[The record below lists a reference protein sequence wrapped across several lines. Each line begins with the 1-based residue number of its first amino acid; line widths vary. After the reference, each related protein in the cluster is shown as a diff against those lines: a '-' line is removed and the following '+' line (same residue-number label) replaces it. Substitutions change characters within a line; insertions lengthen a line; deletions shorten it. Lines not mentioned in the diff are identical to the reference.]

1 MPGRIPQS
9 FINDL
14 IERVDIVEVIDSRVS
29 LKRAGKNL
37 QALCPFHEEKTPS
50 FSVNSEKQF
59 YYCFGCGATGTS
71 LRFLMEYERLEFV
84 EAIETLARIAGV
96 EVPREAGLRKP
107 VDTDLYEILSSADRY
122 YRSVIRDHALS
133 GNAIEYLRDRGVTGV
148 AARDFGIGFAPAGW
162 DGLKSALAQFPE
174 NKLVDAG
181 LLVRNDAG
189 RVYDRFR
196 ERITFP
202 IRDTRGRVVGFG
214 GRVLGDEKPKYLN
227 SPETEVFQK
236 SRELYGLFE
245 ARRALRELP
254 RLLVVEGYMDVVAL
268 AQHGVPNVVATLGTA
283 TSHAHFEKLFRYTRE
298 IVCCFDGD
306 SAGRAAAWK
315 SLSSAFP
322 VLHEGRQ
329 LRFMFVG
336 EGDDPDTLIR
346 SEGDAKFKQLV
357 EASVSAGDY
366 FFKEIGT
373 GLDLSSMDARARL
386 ADLALPLIGKLP
398 NGLYRRMMVE
408 RLSQEAQISIAA
420 IEKKV
425 GVSFQTRPN
434 QSTTVPRESKIARK
448 LMGYLLHQPAIAEDL
463 SPEIREELF
472 AASSGTLFSELL
484 KRVLEKN
491 LTDTSTILA
500 SFVGEP
506 THEVMVGLTT
516 TTPSLA
522 GAALQ
527 NEFIDG
533 VYRFLEERSRDAH
546 RALARDLH
554 EDDSSARLAV
564 YWKAR
569 RATDSGNVSET
580 P

>member
-29 LKRAGKNL
+29 LKRTGKNL

-50 FSVNSEKQF
+50 FSVNPEKQF

-96 EVPREAGLRKP
+96 EIPREAGVQKQ
-107 VDTDLYEILSSADRY
+107 VDTDLYEILSLADHY
-122 YRSVIRDHALS
+122 YRSVIRDHGLS
-133 GNAIEYLRDRGVTGV
+133 GNAVKYLKERGVTGV
-148 AARDFGIGFAPAGW
+148 IARDFGIGFAPAAW
-162 DGLKSALAQFPE
+162 DGLKSALVQFPE

-283 TSHAHFEKLFRYTRE
+283 TSQAHFEKLFRYTRE
-298 IVCCFDGD
+298 VVCCFDGD
-306 SAGRAAAWK
+306 SAGRTAAWK
-315 SLSSAFP
+315 ALSSAFP

-329 LRFMFVG
+329 LRFMFVA

-346 SEGDAKFKQLV
+346 SEGEAKFNQLV

-366 FFKEIGT
+366 FFKEIGS

-386 ADLALPLIGKLP
+386 ADAALPLIEKLP
-398 NGLYRRMMVE
+398 DGLYRRMMVE
-408 RLSQEAQISIAA
+408 RLSQEAKISIAA
-420 IEKKV
+420 IEKRV
-425 GVSFQTRPN
+425 GISFRARPS
-434 QSTTVPRESKIARK
+434 QSTTAPPESKIARK
-448 LMGYLLHQPAIAEDL
+448 LMSYLLHEPTIAKDL
-463 SPEIREELF
+463 SQETRDELF
-472 AASSGTLFSELL
+472 ASVNDTMVAEMLR
-484 KRVLEKN
+484 RVLETN
-491 LTDTSTILA
+491 LTDTGTLLA

-506 THEVMVGLTT
+506 VHQLMVELASTP
-516 TTPSLA
+516 PSLV
-522 GAALQ
+522 GTALE
-527 NEFIDG
+527 NEFVDG
-533 VYRFLEERSRDAH
+533 VHRFLEERTRDAH
-546 RALARDLH
+546 RALARGLQ
-554 EDDSSARLAV
+554 EDDSSERLAV

-569 RATDSGNVSET
+569 SETDSGNVSEAT
-580 P
+580 

>member
-96 EVPREAGLRKP
+96 EVPREAGLQRP

-434 QSTTVPRESKIARK
+434 QSTTVPPESKIARK

-522 GAALQ
+522 GAALR

>member
-96 EVPREAGLRKP
+96 EVPREAGIQKP
-107 VDTDLYEILSSADRY
+107 VDTDLYEILSTADRY

-214 GRVLGDEKPKYLN
+214 GRVLGDEKPK
-227 SPETEVFQK
+227 
-236 SRELYGLFE
+236 
-245 ARRALRELP
+245 
-254 RLLVVEGYMDVVAL
+254 
-268 AQHGVPNVVATLGTA
+268 
-283 TSHAHFEKLFRYTRE
+283 
-298 IVCCFDGD
+298 
-306 SAGRAAAWK
+306 
-315 SLSSAFP
+315 
-322 VLHEGRQ
+322 
-329 LRFMFVG
+329 
-336 EGDDPDTLIR
+336 
-346 SEGDAKFKQLV
+346 
-357 EASVSAGDY
+357 
-366 FFKEIGT
+366 
-373 GLDLSSMDARARL
+373 
-386 ADLALPLIGKLP
+386 
-398 NGLYRRMMVE
+398 
-408 RLSQEAQISIAA
+408 
-420 IEKKV
+420 
-425 GVSFQTRPN
+425 
-434 QSTTVPRESKIARK
+434 
-448 LMGYLLHQPAIAEDL
+448 
-463 SPEIREELF
+463 
-472 AASSGTLFSELL
+472 
-484 KRVLEKN
+484 
-491 LTDTSTILA
+491 
-500 SFVGEP
+500 
-506 THEVMVGLTT
+506 
-516 TTPSLA
+516 
-522 GAALQ
+522 
-527 NEFIDG
+527 
-533 VYRFLEERSRDAH
+533 
-546 RALARDLH
+546 
-554 EDDSSARLAV
+554 
-564 YWKAR
+564 
-569 RATDSGNVSET
+569 
-580 P
+580 

>member
-1 MPGRIPQS
+1 MPGRIPHS

-96 EVPREAGLRKP
+96 EVPREAGLQKP

-346 SEGDAKFKQLV
+346 SEGEAKFNQLV

-366 FFKEIGT
+366 FFKEIGS

-434 QSTTVPRESKIARK
+434 QSTTVPPESKIARK

-463 SPEIREELF
+463 SPEIRKELF

-506 THEVMVGLTT
+506 AHEVMVGLTT

-522 GAALQ
+522 GAALR

-533 VYRFLEERSRDAH
+533 VHRFIDERSRDAH
-546 RALARDLH
+546 RALARDLR
-554 EDDSSARLAV
+554 EDDSSERLAV

-569 RATDSGNVSET
+569 RATDSGNDFET

>member
-96 EVPREAGLRKP
+96 EVPREAGLQRP

-434 QSTTVPRESKIARK
+434 QSTTVPPESKIARK

>member
-29 LKRAGKNL
+29 LKRTGKNL

-50 FSVNSEKQF
+50 FSVNPEKQF

-96 EVPREAGLRKP
+96 EIPREAGVQKQ
-107 VDTDLYEILSSADRY
+107 VDTDLYEILSLADHY
-122 YRSVIRDHALS
+122 YRSVIRDHGLS
-133 GNAIEYLRDRGVTGV
+133 GNAVKYLKERGVTGV
-148 AARDFGIGFAPAGW
+148 IARDFGIGFAPAAW
-162 DGLKSALAQFPE
+162 DGLKSALVQFPE

-283 TSHAHFEKLFRYTRE
+283 TSQAHFEKLFRYTRE
-298 IVCCFDGD
+298 VVCCFDGD
-306 SAGRAAAWK
+306 SAGRTAAWK
-315 SLSSAFP
+315 ALSSAFP

-329 LRFMFVG
+329 LRFMFVA

-346 SEGDAKFKQLV
+346 SEGEAKFNQLV

-366 FFKEIGT
+366 FFKEIGS
-373 GLDLSSMDARARL
+373 GLDLSSIDARARL
-386 ADLALPLIGKLP
+386 ADAALPLIEKLP
-398 NGLYRRMMVE
+398 DGLYRRMMVE
-408 RLSQEAQISIAA
+408 RLSQEAKISIAA
-420 IEKKV
+420 IEKRV
-425 GVSFQTRPN
+425 GISFRARPS
-434 QSTTVPRESKIARK
+434 QSTTAPPESKIARK
-448 LMGYLLHQPAIAEDL
+448 LMSYLLHEPTIAKDL
-463 SPEIREELF
+463 SQETRDELF
-472 AASSGTLFSELL
+472 ASDNDTLVAEMLR
-484 KRVLEKN
+484 RVLEKN
-491 LTDTSTILA
+491 LTDTGTLLA

-506 THEVMVGLTT
+506 AHQLMVELASTP
-516 TTPSLA
+516 PSLV
-522 GAALQ
+522 GTALE
-527 NEFIDG
+527 NEFVDG
-533 VYRFLEERSRDAH
+533 VHRFLEERTRDAH
-546 RALARDLH
+546 RALARGLQ
-554 EDDSSARLAV
+554 EDDSSERLAV

-569 RATDSGNVSET
+569 SETDSGNVSEAT
-580 P
+580 

>member
-50 FSVNSEKQF
+50 FSVNPEKQF

-71 LRFLMEYERLEFV
+71 LRFLMEYEGLEFV
-84 EAIETLARIAGV
+84 DAVETLAQIAGV
-96 EVPREAGLRKP
+96 EVPREAGSRKQI
-107 VDTDLYEILSSADRY
+107 DTDLYEILSSADRY
-122 YRSVIRDHALS
+122 YRSALRDPKLS
-133 GNAIEYLRDRGVTGV
+133 GKAVEYLQSRGINGVT
-148 AARDFGIGFAPAGW
+148 ARDFGIGFAPAGW
-162 DGLKSALAQFPE
+162 EGLKKALTRFPE
-174 NKLVDAG
+174 SKLIEAG
-181 LLVRNDAG
+181 MLIRNDAG

-214 GRVLGDEKPKYLN
+214 GRVLGNEKPKYLN

-268 AQHGVPNVVATLGTA
+268 AQHGIPNAVATLGTA
-283 TSHAHFEKLFRYTRE
+283 TGQTHYEKLFRYTRE

-306 SAGRAAAWK
+306 SAGRGAAWK
-315 SLSSAFP
+315 ALSSAFP
-322 VLHEGRQ
+322 VLQEGRQ

-336 EGDDPDTLIR
+336 DGEDPDTLVR
-346 SEGDAKFKQLV
+346 SEGEAKFNQHI
-357 EASVSAGDY
+357 EASISAGDY
-366 FFKEIGT
+366 FFREIAS
-373 GLDLSSMDARARL
+373 GLDLTSMDARARL

-398 NGLYRRMMVE
+398 DGLYRRMMVE
-408 RLSQEAQISIAA
+408 RLSREAQISIAA
-420 IEKKV
+420 IEKRV
-425 GVSFQTRPN
+425 GVSFRARTGESVAGP
-434 QSTTVPRESKIARK
+434 PESKISRK
-448 LMGYLLHQPAIAEDL
+448 LASYLVHEPTIAEGL
-463 SPEIREELF
+463 SAAMGKELI
-472 AASSGTLFSELL
+472 AISGDTLLSLL
-484 KRVLEKN
+484 LRRVLEQN
-491 LTDTSTILA
+491 LTDTSTLLA

-506 THEVMVGLTT
+506 EHDVMVGLTAS
-516 TTPSLA
+516 TPSLS
-522 GAALQ
+522 GEALK

-533 VYRFLEERSRDAH
+533 VRRFLEEHNRDIYRS
-546 RALARDLH
+546 LAQDLH
-554 EDDSSARLAV
+554 DDDSSERLAV

-569 RATDSGNVSET
+569 SERDTGNVSET

>member
-50 FSVNSEKQF
+50 FSVNPEKQF

-71 LRFLMEYERLEFV
+71 LRFLMEYEGLEFV
-84 EAIETLARIAGV
+84 DAVETLAQIAGV
-96 EVPREAGLRKP
+96 EVPREAGSRKQI
-107 VDTDLYEILSSADRY
+107 DTDLYEILSSADRY
-122 YRSVIRDHALS
+122 YRSALRDPKLS
-133 GNAIEYLRDRGVTGV
+133 GKAVEYLQSRGINGVT
-148 AARDFGIGFAPAGW
+148 ARDFGIGFAPAGW
-162 DGLKSALAQFPE
+162 DGLKQALTRFPE
-174 NKLVDAG
+174 SKLIEAG
-181 LLVRNDAG
+181 MLVRNDAG

-268 AQHGVPNVVATLGTA
+268 AQHGIPNAVATLGTA
-283 TSHAHFEKLFRYTRE
+283 TGQTHYEKLFRYTRE

-306 SAGRAAAWK
+306 SAGRGAAWK
-315 SLSSAFP
+315 ALSSAFP
-322 VLHEGRQ
+322 VLQEGRQ

-336 EGDDPDTLIR
+336 DGEDPDTLIR
-346 SEGDAKFKQLV
+346 SEGEAKFNQHI
-357 EASVSAGDY
+357 EASISAGDY
-366 FFKEIGT
+366 FFREIAS
-373 GLDLSSMDARARL
+373 GLDLTSMDARARL

-398 NGLYRRMMVE
+398 DGLYRRMMVE
-408 RLSQEAQISIAA
+408 RLSREAQISIAA
-420 IEKKV
+420 IEKRV
-425 GVSFQTRPN
+425 GVSFRARTGESVAGP
-434 QSTTVPRESKIARK
+434 PESKISRK
-448 LMGYLLHQPAIAEDL
+448 LASYLVHEPTIAEGL
-463 SPEIREELF
+463 SAAMGKELI
-472 AASSGTLFSELL
+472 AISGDTLLSLL
-484 KRVLEKN
+484 LRRVLEQN
-491 LTDTSTILA
+491 LTDTSTLLA

-506 THEVMVGLTT
+506 EHDVMVGLTAS
-516 TTPSLA
+516 TPSLS
-522 GAALQ
+522 GEALK

-533 VYRFLEERSRDAH
+533 VRRFLEERNRDIY
-546 RALARDLH
+546 RSLAQDLH
-554 EDDSSARLAV
+554 DDDSSERLAV

-569 RATDSGNVSET
+569 RERDTGNVSET

>member
-14 IERVDIVEVIDSRVS
+14 IERVDIVEVIDSRIS
-29 LKRAGKNL
+29 LKRTGKNL

-50 FSVNSEKQF
+50 FSVNPEKQF

-96 EVPREAGLRKP
+96 EIPREAGVQKQ
-107 VDTDLYEILSSADRY
+107 VDTDLYEILSLADHY
-122 YRSVIRDHALS
+122 YRSVIRDHGLS
-133 GNAIEYLRDRGVTGV
+133 GNAVEYLKERGVTGV
-148 AARDFGIGFAPAGW
+148 IARDFGIGFAPAAW

-283 TSHAHFEKLFRYTRE
+283 SSQAHFEKLFRYTRE
-298 IVCCFDGD
+298 VVCCFDGD
-306 SAGRAAAWK
+306 SAGRTAAWK
-315 SLSSAFP
+315 ALSSAFP

-329 LRFMFVG
+329 LRFMFVA

-346 SEGDAKFKQLV
+346 SEGEAKFNQLV

-366 FFKEIGT
+366 FFKEIGS
-373 GLDLSSMDARARL
+373 GLDLSSIDARARL
-386 ADLALPLIGKLP
+386 ADAALPLIEKLP
-398 NGLYRRMMVE
+398 DGLYRRMMVE
-408 RLSQEAQISIAA
+408 RLSQEAKISIAA
-420 IEKKV
+420 IEKRV
-425 GVSFQTRPN
+425 GISFRARPS
-434 QSTTVPRESKIARK
+434 QSTTAPPESKIARK
-448 LMGYLLHQPAIAEDL
+448 LMSYLLH
-463 SPEIREELF
+463 
-472 AASSGTLFSELL
+472 
-484 KRVLEKN
+484 
-491 LTDTSTILA
+491 
-500 SFVGEP
+500 EP
-506 THEVMVGLTT
+506 T
-516 TTPSLA
+516 
-522 GAALQ
+522 
-527 NEFIDG
+527 
-533 VYRFLEERSRDAH
+533 
-546 RALARDLH
+546 
-554 EDDSSARLAV
+554 
-564 YWKAR
+564 
-569 RATDSGNVSET
+569 
-580 P
+580 

>member
-50 FSVNSEKQF
+50 FSVNPEKQF

-71 LRFLMEYERLEFV
+71 LGFLMEHDGLEFV
-84 EAIETLARIAGV
+84 DAVETLAQIAGV
-96 EVPREAGLRKP
+96 EVPREAGVQKH
-107 VDTDLYEILSSADRY
+107 VDTDLYEILSLADRY
-122 YRSVIRDHALS
+122 YRSV
-133 GNAIEYLRDRGVTGV
+133 LRDPKLSEKAVGYLQSRGITGV
-148 AARDFGIGFAPAGW
+148 IARDFGIGFAPAGW
-162 DGLKSALAQFPE
+162 DGLKLELTRFPE
-174 NKLVDAG
+174 SKLIQAG
-181 LLVRNDAG
+181 MLVRNDAG

-254 RLLVVEGYMDVVAL
+254 RLIVVEGYMDVVAL
-268 AQHGVPNVVATLGTA
+268 AQHGIPNVVATLGTA
-283 TSHAHFEKLFRYTRE
+283 TGQTHYEKLFRYTRE

-315 SLSSAFP
+315 ALSSAFP
-322 VLHEGRQ
+322 VLQEGRQ

-336 EGDDPDTLIR
+336 DGEDPDTLIR
-346 SEGDAKFKQLV
+346 SEGEAKFNQLI
-357 EASVSAGDY
+357 EASISAGDY
-366 FFKEIGT
+366 FFRENT
-373 GLDLSSMDARARL
+373 SGLDLTSMDARARL

-398 NGLYRRMMVE
+398 DGLYRRMMVE
-408 RLSQEAQISIAA
+408 RLSQEAQISITA
-420 IEKKV
+420 IEKRV
-425 GVSFQTRPN
+425 GVSFRTLPGDSVKGPQ
-434 QSTTVPRESKIARK
+434 ESRIARK
-448 LMGYLLHQPAIAEDL
+448 LMSYLVHEPTIAEDL
-463 SPEIREELF
+463 SPAMREELF
-472 AASSGTLFSELL
+472 AISGDTLLSLL
-484 KRVLEKN
+484 LRRVLEQN
-491 LTDTSTILA
+491 LTDTSTLLA

-506 THEVMVGLTT
+506 VHEVMVGLTT
-516 TTPSLA
+516 TSPSLT

-533 VYRFLEERSRDAH
+533 VRRFLEERNRDTY
-546 RALARDLH
+546 RSLAQDLH
-554 EDDSSARLAV
+554 DDDSSERLAV

-569 RATDSGNVSET
+569 RESDTGNVSET

>member
-96 EVPREAGLRKP
+96 EVPREAGIQKP
-107 VDTDLYEILSSADRY
+107 VDTDLYEILSTADRY

-283 TSHAHFEKLFRYTRE
+283 TSQAHFEKLFRYTRE

-306 SAGRAAAWK
+306 
-315 SLSSAFP
+315 
-322 VLHEGRQ
+322 
-329 LRFMFVG
+329 
-336 EGDDPDTLIR
+336 
-346 SEGDAKFKQLV
+346 
-357 EASVSAGDY
+357 
-366 FFKEIGT
+366 
-373 GLDLSSMDARARL
+373 
-386 ADLALPLIGKLP
+386 
-398 NGLYRRMMVE
+398 
-408 RLSQEAQISIAA
+408 
-420 IEKKV
+420 
-425 GVSFQTRPN
+425 
-434 QSTTVPRESKIARK
+434 
-448 LMGYLLHQPAIAEDL
+448 
-463 SPEIREELF
+463 
-472 AASSGTLFSELL
+472 
-484 KRVLEKN
+484 
-491 LTDTSTILA
+491 
-500 SFVGEP
+500 
-506 THEVMVGLTT
+506 
-516 TTPSLA
+516 
-522 GAALQ
+522 
-527 NEFIDG
+527 
-533 VYRFLEERSRDAH
+533 
-546 RALARDLH
+546 
-554 EDDSSARLAV
+554 
-564 YWKAR
+564 
-569 RATDSGNVSET
+569 
-580 P
+580 

>member
-96 EVPREAGLRKP
+96 EVPREAGLQRP

-346 SEGDAKFKQLV
+346 SEGDVKFKQLV

-522 GAALQ
+522 GAALR

-533 VYRFLEERSRDAH
+533 VHRFIDERSRDAH
-546 RALARDLH
+546 RALARDLR
-554 EDDSSARLAV
+554 EDDSSERLAV

-569 RATDSGNVSET
+569 RATDSGNDSET

>member
-96 EVPREAGLRKP
+96 EVPREAGIQKP
-107 VDTDLYEILSSADRY
+107 VDTDLYEILSTADRY

-425 GVSFQTRPN
+425 GVSFRTRPS
-434 QSTTVPRESKIARK
+434 QSTAVPLESKIARK
-448 LMGYLLHQPAIAEDL
+448 LMGYLLHEPAIAEDL

-472 AASSGTLFSELL
+472 AASSDTLFSQLL
-484 KRVLEKN
+484 KRVLEQN

-522 GAALQ
+522 GAALR

-533 VYRFLEERSRDAH
+533 AHRFIDERSRDAH